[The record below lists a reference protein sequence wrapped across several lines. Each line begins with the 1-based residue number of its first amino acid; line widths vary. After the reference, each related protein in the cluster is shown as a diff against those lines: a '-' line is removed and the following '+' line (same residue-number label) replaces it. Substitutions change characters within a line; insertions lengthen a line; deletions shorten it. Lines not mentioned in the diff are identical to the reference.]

1 MISNIKDT
9 IYHDQLCYTSIGKL
23 C

>member
-1 MISNIKDT
+1 MISNMKDT